1 MSDEHR
7 DTDDSSEKT
16 PSRMSR
22 SPQKSSK
29 RPKTVPVKVTLLD
42 GSAYETGVEVQQ
54 LLACAKTNLCCS
66 VETWCQTS
74 RGLSYSHTVLQ
85 QCCMLLSSQ
94 PHPCRLLKQLYYL
107 RFFQQSR
114 ALFFF
119 LDIYVNIYIF
129 AMMHSFKS

>member
-1 MSDEHR
+1 LFYCNFVSIFFKLYPLITYIQDHDSKMSDEHR

-54 LLACAKTNLCCS
+54 LLACAKTNMCCS
-66 VETWCQTS
+66 EETWCQTS
-74 RGLSYSHTVLQ
+74 RAHSYFTHCCAVVL
-85 QCCMLLSSQ
+85 
-94 PHPCRLLKQLYYL
+94 
-107 RFFQQSR
+107 
-114 ALFFF
+114 
-119 LDIYVNIYIF
+119 N
-129 AMMHSFKS
+129 SFVKSTRPLPTA

>member
-1 MSDEHR
+1 LITYVQDHDSKMSDEHR

-54 LLACAKTNLCCS
+54 LLACAKTNMCCS
-66 VETWCQTS
+66 EETWC
-74 RGLSYSHTVLQ
+74 
-85 QCCMLLSSQ
+85 
-94 PHPCRLLKQLYYL
+94 
-107 RFFQQSR
+107 
-114 ALFFF
+114 
-119 LDIYVNIYIF
+119 
-129 AMMHSFKS
+129 